1 VFRPK
6 YDIHYFLIKFHET
19 QLKLTEVFLQV
30 RRDIQE
36 ILHLFRP
43 HLHSHEVQV
52 EVSTRNCDQDID
64 YKRTAVS
71 MINLSQHAECLLEF
85 PEQLWL
91 VWGIRFTISIVS
103 VCGPL

>member
-1 VFRPK
+1 MYAGAQWNVVCTWPAIF
-6 YDIHYFLIKFHET
+6 IKT
-19 QLKLTEVFLQV
+19 QLKLIEVFLQV

-52 EVSTRNCDQDID
+52 EVSTRNCDQDIS

-71 MINLSQHAECLLEF
+71 TINVTACREF
-85 PEQLWL
+85 A
-91 VWGIRFTISIVS
+91 
-103 VCGPL
+103 